1 MFRIL
6 SFFFLVQFIWPVTL
20 YGQVKSKLPED
31 LVLNHFFSFGGHLN
45 TRGWDVGLQYEKA
58 RIKKGRHLAVLQ
70 LSYMRDRAEIKRES
84 LFKSQNG
91 TNFVMNKVNYFM
103 MLHAG
108 FGRSFTLFDRDKFN
122 RARLSAGI
130 VAGPSL
136 GLIIPYRIYR
146 FVPSQG
152 NVLIGYR
159 EEASFYDDVKYEDV
173 IGELGL
179 MRSTRNMRYCPGA
192 TLQLRLQLDMGEK
205 ADFIR
210 AISLHLRADY
220 FYRGVTIV
228 LPKEQYLF
236 LSGGVGF
243 MIGNA
248 W

>member
-1 MFRIL
+1 MLKIL
-6 SFFFLVQFIWPVTL
+6 SFFVAILAIWPITL
-20 YGQVKSKLPED
+20 IGQVKSKLPED

-58 RIKKGRHLAVLQ
+58 RVNKTRHLAVLQ
-70 LSYMRDRAEIKRES
+70 LSYMRDRAEIRRES

-122 RARLSAGI
+122 RARLSAGVI
-130 VAGPSL
+130 VGPSL
-136 GLIIPYRIYR
+136 GLIIPYKIYR

-152 NVLIGYR
+152 NVLIGFR

-192 TLQLRLQLDMGEK
+192 TIQMRLQLDMGEK

-228 LPKEQYLF
+228 LPNEQFLF
-236 LSGGVGF
+236 LSGGIGF

>member
-1 MFRIL
+1 MIKLL
-6 SFFFLVQFIWPVTL
+6 SIIIPALVIWPAFLT
-20 YGQVKSKLPED
+20 GQVKSKLPED

-45 TRGWDVGLQYEKA
+45 TRGWDLGLQYEKA
-58 RIKKGRHLAVLQ
+58 RIKNGRHLAVLQ
-70 LSYMRDRAEIKRES
+70 LSYMRDRAEIRRES

-136 GLIIPYRIYR
+136 GLIIPYKIYR
-146 FVPSQG
+146 FVPTQ
-152 NVLIGYR
+152 NILIGVR

-179 MRSTRNMRYCPGA
+179 MHSTRNMRYCPGA
-192 TLQLRLQLDMGEK
+192 TLQLRVQLDMGEK

-210 AISLHLRADY
+210 AISMHLRADY

-228 LPKEQYLF
+228 LPNEQYLF
-236 LSGGVGF
+236 LSGGIGF